1 MQHRKH
7 NPKHSNQ
14 IRITGGS
21 LRGRK
26 LSFQAADGLRP
37 TPDSMRERLFNWL
50 GQDLTGLDVL
60 DLFAGSGALGF
71 EAVSRCAARALLC
84 DNNRQ
89 TVRQL
94 HWQADALGITRK
106 VEVVCTD
113 SLRFLETNRTGFDVV
128 FLDPPFAWS
137 SWPVLFANLKGSLK
151 TDARVYIEAA
161 DLPQWPQWLVPHRE
175 ARAGVGRA
183 MLLDYVQNAA
193 TE

>member
-1 MQHRKH
+1 MPMQHRKH

-94 HWQADALGITRK
+94 HWRLSVQTVCAFLKPIESALMWCFWIRRLPGLPGRY
-106 VEVVCTD
+106 
-113 SLRFLETNRTGFDVV
+113 
-128 FLDPPFAWS
+128 S
-137 SWPVLFANLKGSLK
+137 SP
-151 TDARVYIEAA
+151 I
-161 DLPQWPQWLVPHRE
+161 
-175 ARAGVGRA
+175 
-183 MLLDYVQNAA
+183 
-193 TE
+193 